1 MSGMGLSPAGEQQL
15 LSSLGINPEILQ
27 QPHQR
32 VHTDLAARLF
42 KQVQI
47 ALNDE
52 FMGFTRSRCKV
63 GIFSMMCQLVSTSS
77 NLGTLLA
84 QGARYYNL
92 VTDDVRLTFNPRDE
106 YAIFD
111 LQLNEPELDRHFF
124 LTEFLLVIWHRFTSW
139 FIGEPIRLMATHF
152 TFDKPEHFRELEIMF
167 PGKLVF
173 SQPENRLQ
181 FDSSYLQKTLVRSS
195 DELASFIHHAPAD
208 IMTIP
213 GYEDSLE
220 GQIERL
226 IKARGQRLDFPS
238 IHYLADELGLSSQ
251 TLHRRLQASGSS
263 YQKIKDNL
271 RRTTA
276 VKLLADPDLSI
287 EDISEKVGFAE
298 ARSFTRAFRHWTGIS
313 PRQHR
318 KSLSPP

>member
-1 MSGMGLSPAGEQQL
+1 MGGIGLAPGEEQKL
-15 LSSLGINPEILQ
+15 LSTLGINPDILQ
-27 QPHQR
+27 QPQQR

-42 KQVQI
+42 KQVQLE
-47 ALNDE
+47 LNDE
-52 FMGFTRSRCKV
+52 FMGFTRSPCKV
-63 GIFSMMCQLVSTSS
+63 GIFSMICQLVSTTS
-77 NLGTLLA
+77 NLGKLLE
-84 QGARYYNL
+84 QGTHYYNL
-92 VTDDVRLTFNPRDE
+92 VTEDIHLAINALDDR
-106 YAIFD
+106 AIFS
-111 LQLNEPELDRHFF
+111 LQLTEPALDRYFF
-124 LTEFLLVIWHRFTSW
+124 LTEFLLVIWHRLSSW
-139 FIGEPIRLMATHF
+139 FIGEPIKLIATHF

-173 SQPENRLQ
+173 SQPENRLH

-195 DELASFIHHAPAD
+195 EELASFIHNAPVD
-208 IMTIP
+208 VMTIP

-226 IKARGQRLDFPS
+226 IKARGQGLDFPG
-238 IHYLADELGLSSQ
+238 IHHLADELGLSSQ
-251 TLHRRLQASGSS
+251 TLHRRLQAGGSS

-271 RRTTA
+271 RRATA

-313 PRQHR
+313 PRQYR
-318 KSLSPP
+318 KSLNQP